1 MGSGALSF
9 YYSEARNFE
18 TMDQWVSPGV
28 TRLINDYVIPAAA
41 SSLVAQL
48 APGLGGLSDA
58 AYGAI
63 NQTALASVLSRP
75 FGESTWNLR
84 PVDQFAGIP
93 ASTVG
98 LLYLLVFTCAAPLS
112 LRISFLSCL

>member
-28 TRLINDYVIPAAA
+28 TRLINDYVIPAAS
-41 SSLVAQL
+41 SSLVAQV
-48 APGLGGLSDA
+48 APRLGGLSDA

-63 NQTALASVLSRP
+63 NETALASVLSRP

-112 LRISFLSCL
+112 LRLSFLSCL